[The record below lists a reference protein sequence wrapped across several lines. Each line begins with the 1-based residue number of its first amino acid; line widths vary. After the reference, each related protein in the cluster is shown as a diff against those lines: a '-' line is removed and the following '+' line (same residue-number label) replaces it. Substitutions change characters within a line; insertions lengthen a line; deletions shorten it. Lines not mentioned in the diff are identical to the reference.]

1 MFVFSWTLPLRFE
14 LWHLGFSIEV
24 YPPFYFSL
32 TLRLLLLRY
41 ERL

>member
-1 MFVFSWTLPLRFE
+1 MLVFSWIFCLRLE
-14 LWHLGFSIEV
+14 LWLFCFLSGLL
-24 YPPFYFSL
+24 PPFCLLL